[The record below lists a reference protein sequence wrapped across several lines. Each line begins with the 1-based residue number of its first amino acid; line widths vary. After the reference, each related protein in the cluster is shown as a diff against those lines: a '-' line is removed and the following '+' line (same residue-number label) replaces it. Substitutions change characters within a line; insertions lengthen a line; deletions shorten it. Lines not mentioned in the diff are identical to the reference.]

1 MKQWREIGEAA
12 WMNCQTE
19 SWFEHCEKS
28 AEHETRYC
36 LHRSIQNKRSGVITT
51 PAERKRAERARD
63 KAKGLIRRDVKAH
76 AEDWAEI
83 RALELKLK
91 NNRGENID

>member
-1 MKQWREIGEAA
+1 MQTLAHSLNNQPFGALRQTMK
-12 WMNCQTE
+12 
-19 SWFEHCEKS
+19 
-28 AEHETRYC
+28 
-36 LHRSIQNKRSGVITT
+36 TT
-51 PAERKRAERARD
+51 PAERKEAVNERKR

-76 AEDWAEI
+76 PDDWAEI

>member
-1 MKQWREIGEAA
+1 MQTLAHSLNNQPFGALRQTMK
-12 WMNCQTE
+12 
-19 SWFEHCEKS
+19 
-28 AEHETRYC
+28 
-36 LHRSIQNKRSGVITT
+36 TT
-51 PAERKRAERARD
+51 PAERKRKERERD
-63 KAKGLIRRDVKAH
+63 KAQGLIRRDVKAH